1 MTARTFEAV
10 HKESFSGEYNLFLP
24 DGYETNEQRYALL
37 VYMHGYYG
45 EYIPPDVMEENIPVG
60 LKENSNKSQFI
71 LACPL
76 CPFEF
81 YWRTTYVFSFI
92 NYLIET
98 HDVDNRKIFLSG
110 TSMGGFGTWA
120 IAHEF
125 PNLFAGIAPV
135 SGGVSEI
142 SQYQAHRFQHLPVW
156 AFHNRGDDIV
166 QYSDSERMVASI
178 NEQGGNAKLTL
189 YEVDSHDADHTY
201 RNSELYQW
209 FSSL

>member
-1 MTARTFEAV
+1 MTAKTFEAV
-10 HKESFSGEYNLFLP
+10 HKEPFSGEYNLFLP
-24 DGYETNEQRYALL
+24 DGYVNGEHRYRLL
-37 VYMHGYYG
+37 VYLHGYYG
-45 EYIPPDVMEENIPVG
+45 EYISPDVMKDNIPDG
-60 LKENSNKSQFI
+60 LKENSNKCQFI

-92 NYLIET
+92 NYLIDT
-98 HDVDNRKIFLSG
+98 YHVDTRMIFLTG

-120 IAHEF
+120 TAHEF
-125 PNLFAGIAPV
+125 PDMFAGISPV

-142 SQYQAHRFQHLPVW
+142 SQYQAHRFKHLPVW

-166 QYSDSERMVASI
+166 RYSDSERVIESI
-178 NEQGGNAKLTL
+178 KDEGGDAKLTI
-189 YEVDSHDADHTY
+189 YEVDSHDANKTY
-201 RNSELYQW
+201 QNSQLYQW